1 MSVIA
6 EIIDTLENKVEKLIL
21 KIKRL
26 DQNNKIKNRANKIC
40 IHHSNQSMRLKR

>member
-6 EIIDTLENKVEKLIL
+6 EIIDTLENRLIL

-26 DQNNKIKNRANKIC
+26 DQNN
-40 IHHSNQSMRLKR
+40 QELKSS

>member
-6 EIIDTLENKVEKLIL
+6 EIIDTLENKVENLIL

-26 DQNNKIKNRANKIC
+26 DQNNQN
-40 IHHSNQSMRLKR
+40 